1 MTPSAIQQFLAKDRP
16 NRLNRNILSAKEAFM
31 ADRADV
37 ALDLARPIILKS
49 WQEAV
54 NSGVDPSVERAPTG
68 LSVDQLEHL
77 LATRVL
83 GRAAQQVLDQY
94 EGIVATTG
102 HVIVLADDG
111 GRILYSVGDSP
122 LRHSLEH
129 VNFQPGGV
137 WTVESVG
144 PNGIGTVL
152 EHGSAELVLGHEHF
166 CERWAPW
173 VCYGAP
179 VRHPE
184 TGRMLGVIDITG
196 PAETARLET
205 MGLTVSIASTIEQQL
220 TLEVY
225 RRNQILRDQARVLEQ
240 RYPHEVLLTVSPQ
253 GTLVDANHAA
263 YARFDLERALEQ
275 HQSLA
280 HCMPALWSPLADA
293 VRLGEASLVDLGLPA
308 NGGRTQI
315 EYRFH
320 VEPIYVG
327 RENFGA
333 VLIGS
338 ARSNDAHQSNGGQNC
353 RQRPPETSADRT
365 RVDEAF
371 CGILGRSDALAS
383 AIQRARVAATRAPDD
398 PVMIEGETG
407 TGKELFAQAIHRAS
421 SRHGQ
426 PFIAVNCGALP
437 RDLAE
442 AELFG
447 YGPGAFTGARKEGQA
462 GCFEQAG
469 QGTVFLDEIDSL
481 PLELQVKFL
490 RVVEQ
495 GEVTRLGE
503 HRTRTVSMRVIAAS
517 GRRLEPLVRSREFR
531 SDLYHRLNVVGVDLP
546 PLRERAGDVVFLAR
560 HFVSEAARRYGL
572 PDPQIQAEA
581 MDALTNY
588 EWPGNVREL
597 MNVCRRLVLNLDGH
611 VVHKADL
618 PPQIRAAAPIDRPVT
633 TQEAEMPHGQLLGH
647 SPGLDQSVLGH
658 PGPQD
663 VKIQV
668 DPIGADTALDPPPA
682 STGPSG
688 LRELTEQVIE
698 ETIARNGGNVQA
710 AARALG
716 ISRATIY
723 RRRKARQS

>member
-1 MTPSAIQQFLAKDRP
+1 
-16 NRLNRNILSAKEAFM
+16 M

-54 NSGVDPSVERAPTG
+54 NSGVDPSVERAPTA

-83 GRAAQQVLDQY
+83 GRAGQQVLDQY
-94 EGIVATTG
+94 EAIVATTG

-122 LRHSLEH
+122 LRNRLEH

-225 RRNQILRDQARVLEQ
+225 RRNQILRDQARPLGQ
-240 RYPHEVLLTVSPQ
+240 LYPHVVLCSVSPQ

-263 YARFDLERALEQ
+263 YARFDLERALKQ

-280 HCMPALWSPLADA
+280 TCMPTLWSPLADA
-293 VRLGEASLVDLGLPA
+293 VRLGEASLVDLRLPEHA
-308 NGGRTQI
+308 ARTEV

-320 VEPIYVG
+320 VEPIYLG
-327 RENFGA
+327 RENLGA
-333 VLIGS
+333 VLIGG
-338 ARSNDAHQSNGGQNC
+338 ARSSHDHPSNGA
-353 RQRPPETSADRT
+353 RQRGQRPQESTADRV
-365 RVDEAF
+365 RVEEAF
-371 CGILGRSDALAS
+371 IGILGRSDALAS
-383 AIQRARVAATRAPDD
+383 AIQRARVAATLAPDD
-398 PVMIEGETG
+398 PVMLEGETG

-421 SRHGQ
+421 CRHGQ

-437 RDLAE
+437 RELAE

-503 HRTRTVSMRVIAAS
+503 HQTRTVSMRVIAAS
-517 GRRLEPLVRSREFR
+517 GRRLDPLVQSGEFR

-546 PLRERAGDVVFLAR
+546 PLRERTGDVVFLAR
-560 HFVSEAARRYGL
+560 HFVAEAARRYGL
-572 PDPQIQAEA
+572 PDPQIQTEA
-581 MDALTNY
+581 LRALASY

-597 MNVCRRLVLNLDGH
+597 MNVCRRLVLNLEGH
-611 VVHKADL
+611 LVREADL
-618 PPQIRAAAPIDRPVT
+618 PAQIRSTASVGRCDSASTAEAAS
-633 TQEAEMPHGQLLGH
+633 GQLNARPPASG
-647 SPGLDQSVLGH
+647 QSVSGDSEALNA
-658 PGPQD
+658 Q
-663 VKIQV
+663 I
-668 DPIGADTALDPPPA
+668 ALDPDHMRTV
-682 STGPSG
+682 SEGPTTAVSPG
-688 LRELTEQVIE
+688 DLRTLTEQVIE
-698 ETIARNGGNVQA
+698 ETIARHGGNVQA

-723 RRRKARQS
+723 RRRKARED